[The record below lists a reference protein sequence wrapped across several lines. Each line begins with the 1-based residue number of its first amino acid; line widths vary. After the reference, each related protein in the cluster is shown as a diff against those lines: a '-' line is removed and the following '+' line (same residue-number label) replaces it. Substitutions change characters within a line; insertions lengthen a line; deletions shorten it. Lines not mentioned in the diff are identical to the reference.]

1 MATIKKI
8 SGLDNTTTL
17 TSDDYLI
24 VEDASTGTLA
34 RTTVGAVN
42 THTHSYLP
50 LSGGT
55 MTGTIVTRENTG
67 PALVLRNASSWASTI
82 NYDTAG
88 NEALSINL
96 KNPITSFMV
105 NHGVDGLQW
114 TEPARWSNVVPTLQA
129 KNKCVYINELIPND
143 VSPSYNLKVNGTSY
157 FSDKMYIGSSSSYI
171 SYNSSTGALEFN
183 C

>member
-1 MATIKKI
+1 MAIIKKI

-55 MTGTIVTRENTG
+55 MTGTIATRSNTG
-67 PALVLRNASSWASTI
+67 PALNLRDNSSYMSTI

-88 NEALSINL
+88 NEALAINL
-96 KNPITSFMV
+96 KNTVTSFMV
-105 NHGVDGLQW
+105 NHGADGSQW
-114 TEPARWSNVVPTLQA
+114 TTSGKWTNVIPTLQA
-129 KNKCVYINELIPND
+129 KNKCVYINELIPD
-143 VSPSYNLKVNGTSY
+143 GTSPSYNLKVNGTSY
-157 FSDKMYIGSSSSYI
+157 FSDKVYIGSSSSYI